1 MSKISV
7 ARSIIQ
13 TLLAM
18 GLYFIGHFMWEPVVG
33 AAMCIAFWI
42 GALTMIFEE

>member
-13 TLLAM
+13 TLLATC
-18 GLYFIGHFMWEPVVG
+18 LYFIGHFMWEPIVG
-33 AAMCIAFWI
+33 AEMCIAFWI
-42 GALTMIFEE
+42 GAATMLFEE

>member
-7 ARSIIQ
+7 MRSVIRI
-13 TLLAM
+13 LIAM
-18 GLYFIGHFMWEPVVG
+18 CLYFIGHFMWEPRVG

-42 GALTMIFEE
+42 GIIIMLIEE